1 MFHNEISITVTFQY
15 DLPSQKALPRQTPK
29 VHSNTIRAMLSPPDT
44 KPNRHNGKTPQILP
58 YINENFYTAK
68 GSLKLKIVL
77 MEIFE
82 AYTRLIIIIY
92 RVGQKIDL

>member
-1 MFHNEISITVTFQY
+1 MTFQY

-29 VHSNTIRAMLSPPDT
+29 VHSNTVRAVLSQPDT
-44 KPNRHNGKTPQILP
+44 KPNRHNGKTPQISP
-58 YINENFYTAK
+58 HIKENFYTAK
-68 GSLKLKIVL
+68 GTLTLKIVL

-92 RVGQKIDL
+92 RVGTKK